1 MSKTKQGRIS
11 SAQRPAAKKIISS
24 TEVFGTNFD
33 IPEDVKKELES
44 QGLEGRWLSAK
55 RVYENNGYHKSGW
68 QVYRRDPSAIL
79 DGAFKAFGDPDG
91 LVRRGDT
98 ILGVKTKEMAEKHRS
113 YLRQQ
118 ADAQSMANVKKR
130 HVEELRN
137 IAREANEDVNIE
149 QDFD

>member
-11 SAQRPAAKKIISS
+11 SEHRPAAKKMISHE
-24 TEVFGTNFD
+24 EVFGNNRE
-33 IPEDVKKELES
+33 IPPDVKKELDS
-44 QGLEGRWLSAK
+44 KGLEGRWLSAK
-55 RVYENNGYHKSGW
+55 MVYENNGYHKSGW
-68 QVYRRDPSAIL
+68 QVYRREKSDIL

-137 IAREANEDVNIE
+137 IAKEANEDVNIE
-149 QDFD
+149 SDFD